1 MYTIYIYVCVCVQRK
16 YITWTLD
23 PLDFRI
29 HGKSFSMGIPCPREN
44 ALYCYCKLGTQTDW
58 RPHIIPKGTT
68 WRHPACFWIQAIQD
82 SKMLKVAPIAS
93 HCQTPFP
100 SWSQLKLRTLV
111 APAARLPVPQDPFGC
126 HHHGSTIGGLLDV
139 AGWSMII
146 RNQSWWMVPHNH
158 RNRCGGNIATPSLHT
173 RPRAMIW
180 GVNEGALAES
190 GSQDEEMRAISSCRI
205 NT

>member
-1 MYTIYIYVCVCVQRK
+1 
-16 YITWTLD
+16 
-23 PLDFRI
+23 
-29 HGKSFSMGIPCPREN
+29 MGSLSPWEFLAHVKMLTSWKWDDWCTS
-44 ALYCYCKLGTQTDW
+44 LYCYCKLGTQTDW

-68 WRHPACFWIQAIQD
+68 WRHPARFWIQAIQD
-82 SKMLKVAPIAS
+82 SKMLKVAPLHPIAK
-93 HCQTPFP
+93 HKP
-100 SWSQLKLRTLV
+100 SWSQMKLRTLV

-126 HHHGSTIGGLLDV
+126 HHHGSKLAYQNNWRV
-139 AGWSMII
+139 AGCCWMI
-146 RNQSWWMVPHNH
+146 NDNPQQSWSVPHNH

-190 GSQDEEMRAISSCRI
+190 GSQDEEMRAIISCRI